1 MFLSFQR
8 LNLIQDRL
16 RQDTKQKK
24 KLWIVTL
31 KLEEEEIKV
40 KQKVIVGIGSFFLT
54 SNLHLW
60 PAFVLL
66 AWVLERVG
74 EVC

>member
-54 SNLHLW
+54 SNLHL
-60 PAFVLL
+60 
-66 AWVLERVG
+66 
-74 EVC
+74 

>member
-40 KQKVIVGIGSFFLT
+40 KQKVIVGTGSFF
-54 SNLHLW
+54 NQ
-60 PAFVLL
+60 
-66 AWVLERVG
+66 
-74 EVC
+74 

>member
-66 AWVLERVG
+66 AWALERVG